1 MPRAI
6 TVFVLAPVLSLGMVL
21 LGPEQEEAQTQVG
34 EEVGTSTLVC
44 AANPCF
50 DLGGVS
56 DTLLGSDYSEQIHAL
71 QGSDRVNAF
80 DGNDIIA
87 GDDDLQE
94 ERLLSGGAG
103 PDTLKDGDDRMDAGP
118 GDDGPVKG
126 FGGSDVLWGGEG
138 NDGLDVREFSQR
150 PGNDFADGGPGEDSV
165 TAKDEAFDEIYCGE
179 GEDTVV
185 GIDEGLDFVSSDCE
199 HVFPTGSS

>member
-1 MPRAI
+1 
-6 TVFVLAPVLSLGMVL
+6 LAPVLSLGMVL
-21 LGPEQEEAQTQVG
+21 LGPGQEEAQTQVG
-34 EEVGTSTLVC
+34 EEVGTGTLVC

-50 DLGGVS
+50 DLGVS

-138 NDGLDVREFSQR
+138 NDGLDAREFSQR
-150 PGNDFADGGPGEDSV
+150 PGSDFADGGPGEDSV

-199 HVFPTGSS
+199 HVFPTGR